1 MNIYDEIGVK
11 KIINTLG
18 NSTVLGGNTPS
29 GEVKEAIESAS
40 NNYVSMQE
48 LTDTC
53 RKLVADLIG
62 SESALITP
70 GAASALSLATAGAM
84 TGTDRTLIEQIPDT
98 TGMKNEV
105 IIQTQLRVPYD
116 KAIEVAGAKLIE
128 VGSAEKTSVEHITNA
143 INKNTLAIHYLPGGE
158 SVASSGKHTNALDIE
173 TVIKIAKDNNI
184 YVIVDA
190 AGQVYP
196 TDNLTKYIKMGADA
210 VAYGAKYFGAPHSS
224 GIVVG
229 KKEYVD
235 KVKAQS
241 FIAYQLEGRNAM
253 GRTMKLDRQEVIGAV
268 VALEQWLKMN
278 HEDRF
283 SVNIKKQESIAA
295 EINTISGVSSEVTEI
310 PTFIKYSLKVNVD
323 PNVMSAKQLADEL
336 ANGNP
341 RIMVSPPEDPNAHV
355 KSDITAAGHGIETG
369 NNFLLIN
376 TSEVS
381 ESQISQISNR
391 IKEILSK

>member
-29 GEVKEAIESAS
+29 GEVKDAIESAS

-70 GAASALSLATAGAM
+70 GAASALTLATAGAM

-128 VGSAEKTSVEHITNA
+128 VGSPEKTSIEHITNA
-143 INKNTLAIHYLPGGE
+143 INNNTLAIHYLPGGE

-210 VAYGAKYFGAPHSS
+210 VAYGAKYFGALNGT
-224 GIVVG
+224 GILVG
-229 KKEYVD
+229 KSEIIE
-235 KVKAQS
+235 AARLHS
-241 FIAYQLEGRNAM
+241 FIGFEFEKLRSIGRS
-253 GRTMKLDRQEVIGAV
+253 MKMDKEDVIAV
-268 VALEQWLKMN
+268 YVALKQWMTMN
-278 HEDRF
+278 HEERIEIAEKKALLLKDKIS
-283 SVNIKKQESIAA
+283 SVSNISIS
-295 EINTISGVSSEVTEI
+295 EPDISGTTIGLKITLNENCPFNADQLSE
-310 PTFIKYSLKVNVD
+310 K
-323 PNVMSAKQLADEL
+323 LAS
-336 ANGNP
+336 GNP
-341 RIMVSPPEDPNAHV
+341 SIWARGD
-355 KSDITAAGHGIETG
+355 D
-369 NNFLLIN
+369 N
-376 TSEVS
+376 TSVIFRMGTVNEEDLDIVADKL
-381 ESQISQISNR
+381 
-391 IKEILSK
+391 KEILN